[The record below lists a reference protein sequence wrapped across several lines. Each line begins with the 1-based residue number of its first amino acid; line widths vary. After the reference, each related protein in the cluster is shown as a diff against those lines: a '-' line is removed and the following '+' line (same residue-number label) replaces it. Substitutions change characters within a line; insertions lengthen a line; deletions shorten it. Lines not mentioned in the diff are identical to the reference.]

1 MINSYETLA
10 IKTICMCLHPR
21 APMTCPR
28 TQIVRIFLFY
38 TKQYDHLRMRAIRI
52 VNFQTLYIRKTL
64 RFNKN
69 IVIVYELELPRER
82 SSFLP

>member
-1 MINSYETLA
+1 
-10 IKTICMCLHPR
+10 
-21 APMTCPR
+21 
-28 TQIVRIFLFY
+28 
-38 TKQYDHLRMRAIRI
+38 MRAIRI

-64 RFNKN
+64 QFNKN